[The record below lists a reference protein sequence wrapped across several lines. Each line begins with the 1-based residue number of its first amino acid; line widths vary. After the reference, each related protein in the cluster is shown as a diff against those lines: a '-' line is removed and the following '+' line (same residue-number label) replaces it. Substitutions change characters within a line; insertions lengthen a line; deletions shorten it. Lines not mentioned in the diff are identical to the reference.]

1 MIKFMKGV
9 NSQLILLI
17 ALGEALIV
25 LLLLGIR
32 KN

>member
-1 MIKFMKGV
+1 MKGV